1 MSIRDPLAIL
11 LVSDD
16 PGRLR
21 TALTLARTQIA
32 LGGSAHI
39 FLQGEAAPLLR
50 SPITSPR
57 DADWLAAGEPSLAT
71 LLDEALEDGVA
82 ISLCQSGLAM
92 ANIEAHEVD
101 PRLTFSGPVAFLAA
115 ITPGVR
121 LLSI

>member
-1 MSIRDPLAIL
+1 MSARDPLAIL

-16 PGRLR
+16 PTRLR
-21 TALTLARTQIA
+21 TALTLARTEVA
-32 LGGSAHI
+32 LGGTAQL
-39 FLQGEAAPLLR
+39 FLQGEATPLLR
-50 SPITSPR
+50 KPIASPR
-57 DADWLAAGEPSLAT
+57 DADWLAAGEPTLAT

-101 PRLTFSGPVAFLAA
+101 PRLAFSGPVAFLAA

-121 LLSI
+121 LLSL

>member
-1 MSIRDPLAIL
+1 MIIRDPLAIL

-16 PGRLR
+16 PARLR
-21 TALTLARTQIA
+21 TALTLARTEIA
-32 LGGSAHI
+32 LGGTAQI

-57 DADWLAAGEPSLAT
+57 DADWLAAGEPNLAT

-92 ANIEAHEVD
+92 ANIKAHELD
-101 PRLTFSGPVAFLAA
+101 SRLTFSGPVAFLAT
-115 ITPGVR
+115 ITQGVR

>member
-1 MSIRDPLAIL
+1 MSLRDPLAIL

-16 PGRLR
+16 PARLR

-32 LGGSAHI
+32 LGGTAHI
-39 FLQGEAAPLLR
+39 FLQGEATPLLR
-50 SPITSPR
+50 SPVSSLR
-57 DADWLAAGEPSLAT
+57 DADWLAAGEPTLAT

-92 ANIEAHEVD
+92 ADIKAHELD
-101 PRLTFSGPVAFLAA
+101 PRLIFSGPVAFLAS